1 MTPAATEGPFFVDEL
16 LQRSDIRTDPSDGS
30 VKNGAPLRLTINVLR
45 LGGVAMVV
53 AGMLGT
59 RQVIAIPMIAA
70 YALIVIGLLDIFLV
84 PLLLARTWRT
94 PL

>member
-1 MTPAATEGPFFVDEL
+1 MQQPVSDEVARNRWL
-16 LQRSDIRTDPSDGS
+16 
-30 VKNGAPLRLTINVLR
+30 VINMLR

-70 YALIVIGLLDIFLV
+70 YALIAIGLFDIFLV
-84 PLLLARTWRT
+84 PLFLARKWRT

>member
-1 MTPAATEGPFFVDEL
+1 MEPPVSDEVA
-16 LQRSDIRTDPSDGS
+16 RGRW
-30 VKNGAPLRLTINVLR
+30 LTINVLR

-59 RQVIAIPMIAA
+59 RQVLEIPMIAA
-70 YALIVIGLLDIFLV
+70 YALIAIGLLDIFLV
-84 PLLLARTWRT
+84 PLLLARKWRT